1 MSNTTTASDIWQFW
15 FGDLDDDGFA
25 APETSARW
33 FRGGP
38 AFDDEI
44 RVRFGALVD
53 VLAGDLDPTSSFQG
67 SPEAV
72 LSRILVLDQ
81 FSRNVFRGTPKMFA
95 TDAVALRLAQQ
106 LVESGGDRTL
116 PTQPRTFVYLPFMH
130 AEDLEVQETCVR
142 LMRGLVDELDGLAK
156 EAIAGNLGYAIAHR
170 DIVARFGRF
179 PHRNAVLG
187 RETTPEE
194 AEFLTQP
201 GSSF

>member
-1 MSNTTTASDIWQFW
+1 MQNTTTADDIWQFW
-15 FGDLDDDGFA
+15 FGDLDADGFA
-25 APETSARW
+25 APETTARW

-44 RVRFGALVD
+44 RERFGGLVDALV
-53 VLAGDLDPTSSFQG
+53 GDLAADSTFQG

-81 FSRNVFRGTPKMFA
+81 FSRNAFRGTPKMFA
-95 TDAVALRLAQQ
+95 ADAVALRLAQH
-106 LVESGGDRTL
+106 LVEAGGDRAL
-116 PTQPRTFVYLPFMH
+116 PTHPRTFAYLPFMH
-130 AEDLEVQETCVR
+130 SEDLAVQETCVR
-142 LMRGLVDELDGLAK
+142 LMRGLVDELEGMAK

-194 AEFLTQP
+194 AAFLTQP